1 MNRSSIEIS
10 FEKEDPMASPTLLRS
25 LVLRLPGRCLGLG
38 ALAGLLLGALAA
50 SPGPAAAQQLV
61 DPAGDY
67 RLNPGDVIEIS
78 VWKEPELQREV
89 LLLPDGNIAFPLVGT
104 LKAAGR
110 TPGEI
115 QAAVEERLMRYFPE
129 PVVTVSILRVAGNKL
144 YVTGQVNQ
152 PGQFTVEQPI
162 DVLQAIALAGG
173 LTAFADEDD
182 IYVLRRAPDGS
193 QSALAFDYDAV
204 ADGSDLSTNVV
215 LQQGDVVVVPTAG
228 LF

>member
-1 MNRSSIEIS
+1 MVRS
-10 FEKEDPMASPTLLRS
+10 TLPWS
-25 LVLRLPGRCLGLG
+25 LVPRVLRLCLGPTVAA
-38 ALAGLLLGALAA
+38 ALVAA
-50 SPGPAAAQQLV
+50 PAAAQQLV
-61 DPAGDY
+61 TPTAGDY
-67 RLNPGDVIEIS
+67 RLNPGDIIEIS

-104 LKAAGR
+104 VQAAGR
-110 TPGEI
+110 TPSEI
-115 QAAVEERLMRYFPE
+115 QAEVEERLTRFFPE
-129 PVVTVSILRVAGNKL
+129 PVVTVSILQVAGNKL

-152 PGQFTVEQPI
+152 PGQFTVDQPV

-182 IYVLRRAPDGS
+182 IYILRRAQDGS
-193 QSALAFDYDAV
+193 QSAIAFDYDDV
-204 ADGSDLSTNVV
+204 TDGSDLSSNIV

>member
-1 MNRSSIEIS
+1 MVR
-10 FEKEDPMASPTLLRS
+10 DTLPWC
-25 LVLRLPGRCLGLG
+25 LVPRLLGLCLGLAVAA
-38 ALAGLLLGALAA
+38 ALLAA
-50 SPGPAAAQQLV
+50 PAAAQQLV
-61 DPAGDY
+61 APNAGDY
-67 RLNPGDVIEIS
+67 RLNPGDIIEIS

-104 LKAAGR
+104 VQAAGR
-110 TPGEI
+110 TPSEI
-115 QAAVEERLMRYFPE
+115 QAEVEERLTRFFPE
-129 PVVTVSILRVAGNKL
+129 PVVTVSILQVAGNKL

-152 PGQFTVEQPI
+152 PGQFTVDQPV

-182 IYVLRRAPDGS
+182 IYVLRRAQDGT
-193 QSALAFDYDAV
+193 QSAIAFDYDDV
-204 ADGSDLSTNVV
+204 TDGSDLSSNIV

>member
-1 MNRSSIEIS
+1 MVR
-10 FEKEDPMASPTLLRS
+10 ATLPWC
-25 LVLRLPGRCLGLG
+25 LVPRLLGLCLGLAVAA
-38 ALAGLLLGALAA
+38 ALVAA
-50 SPGPAAAQQLV
+50 PAAAQQLV
-61 DPAGDY
+61 APKAGDY
-67 RLNPGDVIEIS
+67 RLNPGDIIEIS

-104 LKAAGR
+104 VQAAGR

-115 QAAVEERLMRYFPE
+115 QAKVEERLTRFFPE
-129 PVVTVSILRVAGNKL
+129 PVVTVSILQVAGNKL

-152 PGQFTVEQPI
+152 PGQFTVDQPV

-182 IYVLRRAPDGS
+182 IYVLRRAQDGT
-193 QSALAFDYDAV
+193 QSAIAFDYDDV
-204 ADGSDLSTNVV
+204 TDGSDLSSNIV

>member
-1 MNRSSIEIS
+1 MVRPNL
-10 FEKEDPMASPTLLRS
+10 PRS
-25 LVLRLPGRCLGLG
+25 LFPRLIGLCFG
-38 ALAGLLLGALAA
+38 LSVAAALVIA
-50 SPGPAAAQQLV
+50 PATAQQLV
-61 DPAGDY
+61 TPTAGDY
-67 RLNPGDVIEIS
+67 RLNPGDIIEIS

-104 LKAAGR
+104 VQAAGR
-110 TPGEI
+110 TPSEI
-115 QAAVEERLMRYFPE
+115 QTEVEERLTRFFPE
-129 PVVTVSILRVAGNKL
+129 PVVTVSILQVAGNKL

-152 PGQFTVEQPI
+152 PGQFTVDQPV

-182 IYVLRRAPDGS
+182 IYVLRRAQDGT
-193 QSALAFDYDAV
+193 QSAIAFDYDDV
-204 ADGSDLSTNVV
+204 TDGSDLSSNIV

>member
-1 MNRSSIEIS
+1 MVR
-10 FEKEDPMASPTLLRS
+10 ATLPWC
-25 LVLRLPGRCLGLG
+25 LVPRLLGLCLGLAIAT
-38 ALAGLLLGALAA
+38 ALVAA
-50 SPGPAAAQQLV
+50 PAAAQQLV
-61 DPAGDY
+61 APNAGDY
-67 RLNPGDVIEIS
+67 RLNPGDIIEIS

-104 LKAAGR
+104 VQAAGR

-115 QAAVEERLMRYFPE
+115 QAEVEERLTRFFPE
-129 PVVTVSILRVAGNKL
+129 PVVTVSILQVAGNKL

-152 PGQFTVEQPI
+152 PGQFTVDQPV

-182 IYVLRRAPDGS
+182 IYVLRRAQDGT
-193 QSALAFDYDAV
+193 QSAIAFDYDDV
-204 ADGSDLSTNVV
+204 TDGSDLSSNIV

>member
-1 MNRSSIEIS
+1 MVRS
-10 FEKEDPMASPTLLRS
+10 PLPWS
-25 LVLRLPGRCLGLG
+25 LVPRLLGLSLG
-38 ALAGLLLGALAA
+38 LAVAAGLL
-50 SPGPAAAQQLV
+50 AAAATAQQIV
-61 DPAGDY
+61 APTADSY

-104 LKAAGR
+104 VQAAGR
-110 TPGEI
+110 TPDEI
-115 QAAVEERLMRYFPE
+115 QAEVEERLTRFFPE

-152 PGQFTVEQPI
+152 PGQFTVDQPV

-182 IYVLRRAPDGS
+182 IYVLRRDQDGS
-193 QSALAFDYDAV
+193 QSAIAFDYDDV
-204 ADGSDLSTNVV
+204 TDGSDLSSNIV

>member
-1 MNRSSIEIS
+1 
-10 FEKEDPMASPTLLRS
+10 MASPTATRPVSTSLFSRLCLPPSRS
-25 LVLRLPGRCLGLG
+25 RLLPGLGL
-38 ALAGLLLGALAA
+38 ALALALGLCLAA
-50 SPGPAAAQQLV
+50 PLAGPAAAQ
-61 DPAGDY
+61 GGGEY

-89 LLLPDGNIAFPLVGT
+89 LLLPDGNLAFPLVGT
-104 LKAAGR
+104 VQAAGR

-115 QAAVEERLMRYFPE
+115 QALVEERLTRFFPE

-152 PGQFTVEQPI
+152 PGQFTVDQPV

-182 IYVLRRAPDGS
+182 IYVLRRAQDGS
-193 QSALAFDYDAV
+193 QSALAFDYDDV
-204 ADGSDLSTNVV
+204 SDGSDLSTNVV

>member
-1 MNRSSIEIS
+1 MVRS
-10 FEKEDPMASPTLLRS
+10 PLPWCLVTRLLR
-25 LVLRLPGRCLGLG
+25 LCLGLSV
-38 ALAGLLLGALAA
+38 AA
-50 SPGPAAAQQLV
+50 TLVMASATAQQLV
-61 DPAGDY
+61 TPTAGDY
-67 RLNPGDVIEIS
+67 RLNPGDIIEIS

-104 LKAAGR
+104 VQAAGR
-110 TPGEI
+110 TPSEI
-115 QAAVEERLMRYFPE
+115 QAEVEERLTRFFPE
-129 PVVTVSILRVAGNKL
+129 PVVTVSILQVAGNKL

-152 PGQFTVEQPI
+152 PGQFTVDQPV

-182 IYVLRRAPDGS
+182 IYVLRRAQDGT
-193 QSALAFDYDAV
+193 QSAIAFDYDDV
-204 ADGSDLSTNVV
+204 TDGSDLSSNIV

>member
-1 MNRSSIEIS
+1 MVRSTL
-10 FEKEDPMASPTLLRS
+10 PWCLVPRLLR
-25 LVLRLPGRCLGLG
+25 LCLGLAVAT
-38 ALAGLLLGALAA
+38 ALAIA
-50 SPGPAAAQQLV
+50 PATAQQLV
-61 DPAGDY
+61 TPTAGDY
-67 RLNPGDVIEIS
+67 RLNPGDIIEIS

-104 LKAAGR
+104 VQAAGR
-110 TPGEI
+110 TPSEI
-115 QAAVEERLMRYFPE
+115 QAEVEERLTRFFPE
-129 PVVTVSILRVAGNKL
+129 PVVTVSILQVAGNKL

-152 PGQFTVEQPI
+152 PGQFTVDQPV

-182 IYVLRRAPDGS
+182 IYVLRRAQDGT
-193 QSALAFDYDAV
+193 QSAIAFDYDDV
-204 ADGSDLSTNVV
+204 TDGSDLSSNIV

>member
-1 MNRSSIEIS
+1 MREKAMVRS
-10 FEKEDPMASPTLLRS
+10 PLPWS
-25 LVLRLPGRCLGLG
+25 LVPRLLGLSLG
-38 ALAGLLLGALAA
+38 LAVATGLLAA
-50 SPGPAAAQQLV
+50 AAAAQQIV
-61 DPAGDY
+61 APTAGSY

-104 LKAAGR
+104 VQAAGR
-110 TPGEI
+110 TPDEI
-115 QAAVEERLMRYFPE
+115 QAEVEQRLTRFFPE

-152 PGQFTVEQPI
+152 PGQFTVDQPV

-182 IYVLRRAPDGS
+182 IYVLRRDQDGS
-193 QSALAFDYDAV
+193 QSAISFDYDDV
-204 ADGSDLSTNVV
+204 TDGSDLSSNIV

>member
-1 MNRSSIEIS
+1 MVRPSL
-10 FEKEDPMASPTLLRS
+10 PRS
-25 LVLRLPGRCLGLG
+25 LFPRLVALCLGLTV
-38 ALAGLLLGALAA
+38 AAGLAAA
-50 SPGPAAAQQLV
+50 SAAAQ
-61 DPAGDY
+61 GSY

-104 LKAAGR
+104 VQAAGR
-110 TPGEI
+110 TPDEI
-115 QAAVEERLMRYFPE
+115 QTEVEERLTRFFPE

-152 PGQFTVEQPI
+152 PGQFTVDQPI

-182 IYVLRRAPDGS
+182 IYVLRRAQDGT
-193 QSALAFDYDAV
+193 QSAIAFDYDDV
-204 ADGSDLSTNVV
+204 TDGSDLSSNIV

>member
-1 MNRSSIEIS
+1 
-10 FEKEDPMASPTLLRS
+10 MASPTANRPVSMPVPQGTNGSAPSGAAKSARPAWVLL
-25 LVLRLPGRCLGLG
+25 
-38 ALAGLLLGALAA
+38 ALALALLCATAPLA
-50 SPGPAAAQQLV
+50 PRDAAAQQL
-61 DPAGDY
+61 ASDY

-104 LKAAGR
+104 VKAAGR

-115 QAAVEERLMRYFPE
+115 QSLVEERLTRYFPE

-152 PGQFTVEQPI
+152 PGQFTVDQPV

-182 IYVLRRAPDGS
+182 IYVLRRAQDGS
-193 QSALAFDYDAV
+193 QRALAFDYDDV
-204 ADGSDLSTNVV
+204 SDGSDLSTNIV

>member
-1 MNRSSIEIS
+1 
-10 FEKEDPMASPTLLRS
+10 MASPTANRPVSMPVPQGTKGGAPSGAAKSARPAWVLL
-25 LVLRLPGRCLGLG
+25 
-38 ALAGLLLGALAA
+38 ALALALLCATAPLA
-50 SPGPAAAQQLV
+50 PRDAAAQQL
-61 DPAGDY
+61 ASDY

-104 LKAAGR
+104 VKAAGR

-115 QAAVEERLMRYFPE
+115 QSLVEERLTRYFPE

-152 PGQFTVEQPI
+152 PGQFTVDQPV

-182 IYVLRRAPDGS
+182 IYVLRRAQDGS
-193 QSALAFDYDAV
+193 QRALAFDYDDV
-204 ADGSDLSTNVV
+204 SDGSDLSTNIV

>member
-1 MNRSSIEIS
+1 MVRS
-10 FEKEDPMASPTLLRS
+10 PLPWS
-25 LVLRLPGRCLGLG
+25 LVPRLLGLCLGL
-38 ALAGLLLGALAA
+38 AVAAGLLATAA
-50 SPGPAAAQQLV
+50 TAQQIV
-61 DPAGDY
+61 TPTAGSY

-104 LKAAGR
+104 VQAAGR
-110 TPGEI
+110 TPDEI
-115 QAAVEERLMRYFPE
+115 QAEVEERLTRFFPE

-152 PGQFTVEQPI
+152 PGQFTVDQPV

-182 IYVLRRAPDGS
+182 IYVLRRDQDGS
-193 QSALAFDYDAV
+193 QSAIAFDYDDV
-204 ADGSDLSTNVV
+204 TDGSDLSSNIV

>member
-1 MNRSSIEIS
+1 MVRPNL
-10 FEKEDPMASPTLLRS
+10 PRS
-25 LVLRLPGRCLGLG
+25 LFPHLIGLCLGLSIAA
-38 ALAGLLLGALAA
+38 ALVSA
-50 SPGPAAAQQLV
+50 PATAQQLV
-61 DPAGDY
+61 TPTAGDY
-67 RLNPGDVIEIS
+67 RLNPGDIIEIS

-104 LKAAGR
+104 VQAAGR
-110 TPGEI
+110 TPSEI
-115 QAAVEERLMRYFPE
+115 QTEVEERLTRFFPE
-129 PVVTVSILRVAGNKL
+129 PVVTVSILQVAGNKL

-152 PGQFTVEQPI
+152 PGQFTVDQPV

-182 IYVLRRAPDGS
+182 IYVLRRAQDGT
-193 QSALAFDYDAV
+193 QSAIAFDYDDV
-204 ADGSDLSTNVV
+204 TDGSDLSSNIV

>member
-1 MNRSSIEIS
+1 MVRPNL
-10 FEKEDPMASPTLLRS
+10 PRS
-25 LVLRLPGRCLGLG
+25 LFPRLIGLCLGLSVAA
-38 ALAGLLLGALAA
+38 ALVSA
-50 SPGPAAAQQLV
+50 PATAQQLV
-61 DPAGDY
+61 TPTAGDY
-67 RLNPGDVIEIS
+67 RLNPGDIIEIS

-104 LKAAGR
+104 VQAAGR
-110 TPGEI
+110 TPSEI
-115 QAAVEERLMRYFPE
+115 QAEVEERLTRFFPE
-129 PVVTVSILRVAGNKL
+129 PVVTVSILQVAGNKL

-152 PGQFTVEQPI
+152 PGQFTVDQPV

-182 IYVLRRAPDGS
+182 IYVLRRAQDGT
-193 QSALAFDYDAV
+193 QSAIAFDYDDV
-204 ADGSDLSTNVV
+204 TDGSDLSSNIV

>member
-1 MNRSSIEIS
+1 MVR
-10 FEKEDPMASPTLLRS
+10 PTLPRS
-25 LVLRLPGRCLGLG
+25 LFPRMIGLWL
-38 ALAGLLLGALAA
+38 ALLV
-50 SPGPAAAQQLV
+50 AAALV
-61 DPAGDY
+61 VAPATAQPLVTPSAGDY
-67 RLNPGDVIEIS
+67 RLNPGDIIEIS

-104 LKAAGR
+104 VQAAGR
-110 TPGEI
+110 TPSEI
-115 QAAVEERLMRYFPE
+115 QAEVEERLMRFFPE
-129 PVVTVSILRVAGNKL
+129 PVVTVSILQVAGNKL

-152 PGQFTVEQPI
+152 PGQFTVDQPV

-182 IYVLRRAPDGS
+182 IYILRRAGDGS
-193 QSALAFDYDAV
+193 QSAIAFDYDDV
-204 ADGSDLSTNVV
+204 TDGSDLSSNIV

>member
-1 MNRSSIEIS
+1 MVR
-10 FEKEDPMASPTLLRS
+10 PTLPRS
-25 LVLRLPGRCLGLG
+25 LVQRLLGLSLG
-38 ALAGLLLGALAA
+38 LAIAAGLLT
-50 SPGPAAAQQLV
+50 AAATAQQIV
-61 DPAGDY
+61 TPTAGSY

-104 LKAAGR
+104 VQAAGR
-110 TPGEI
+110 TPDEI
-115 QAAVEERLMRYFPE
+115 QAEVEERLTRFFPE

-152 PGQFTVEQPI
+152 PGQFTVDQPV

-182 IYVLRRAPDGS
+182 IYVLRRDQDGS
-193 QSALAFDYDAV
+193 QSAIAFDYDDV
-204 ADGSDLSTNVV
+204 TDGSDLSSNIV

>member
-1 MNRSSIEIS
+1 MVRS
-10 FEKEDPMASPTLLRS
+10 PLPWS
-25 LVLRLPGRCLGLG
+25 LVPRLLGLSLG
-38 ALAGLLLGALAA
+38 LAVATGLLAA
-50 SPGPAAAQQLV
+50 AAAAQQIV
-61 DPAGDY
+61 APTAGSY

-104 LKAAGR
+104 VQAAGR
-110 TPGEI
+110 TPDEI
-115 QAAVEERLMRYFPE
+115 QAEVEQRLTRFFPE

-152 PGQFTVEQPI
+152 PGQFTVDQPV

-182 IYVLRRAPDGS
+182 IYVLRRDQDGS
-193 QSALAFDYDAV
+193 QSAIAFDYDDV
-204 ADGSDLSTNVV
+204 TDGSDLSSNIV

>member
-1 MNRSSIEIS
+1 MVRPNL
-10 FEKEDPMASPTLLRS
+10 PRS
-25 LVLRLPGRCLGLG
+25 LFPRLIGLCLGLSV
-38 ALAGLLLGALAA
+38 AAGLVMA
-50 SPGPAAAQQLV
+50 PATAQQLV
-61 DPAGDY
+61 TPTAGDY
-67 RLNPGDVIEIS
+67 RLNPGDIIEIS

-104 LKAAGR
+104 VQAAGR
-110 TPGEI
+110 TPSEI
-115 QAAVEERLMRYFPE
+115 QTEVEERLTRFFPE
-129 PVVTVSILRVAGNKL
+129 PVVTVSILQVAGNKL

-152 PGQFTVEQPI
+152 PGQFTVDQPV

-182 IYVLRRAPDGS
+182 IYVLRRAQDGT
-193 QSALAFDYDAV
+193 QSAIAFDYDDV
-204 ADGSDLSTNVV
+204 TDGSDLSSNIV

>member
-1 MNRSSIEIS
+1 
-10 FEKEDPMASPTLLRS
+10 MARPTLLRS
-25 LVLRLPGRCLGLG
+25 LFPRLAGLCLGL
-38 ALAGLLLGALAA
+38 AAAAGLAAA
-50 SPGPAAAQQLV
+50 SASAQQLV
-61 DPAGDY
+61 TPTQGSY

-104 LKAAGR
+104 VQAAGR
-110 TPGEI
+110 TPDEI
-115 QAAVEERLMRYFPE
+115 QAEVEERLTRFFPE
-129 PVVTVSILRVAGNKL
+129 PVVTVSILQVAGNKL

-152 PGQFTVEQPI
+152 PGQFTVDQPI

-182 IYVLRRAPDGS
+182 IYVLRRAADGS
-193 QSALAFDYDAV
+193 QSAIAFDYDDV
-204 ADGSDLSTNVV
+204 TDGSDLSSNIV

>member
-1 MNRSSIEIS
+1 MVR
-10 FEKEDPMASPTLLRS
+10 PTLPRS
-25 LVLRLPGRCLGLG
+25 LVQRLLGLSLG
-38 ALAGLLLGALAA
+38 LAIAAGLLT
-50 SPGPAAAQQLV
+50 AAATAQQIV
-61 DPAGDY
+61 TPTAGSY

-104 LKAAGR
+104 VQAAGR
-110 TPGEI
+110 TPDEI
-115 QAAVEERLMRYFPE
+115 QAEVEERLTRFFPE

-152 PGQFTVEQPI
+152 PGQFTVEQPV

-182 IYVLRRAPDGS
+182 IYVLRRDQDGS
-193 QSALAFDYDAV
+193 QSAIAFDYDDV
-204 ADGSDLSTNVV
+204 TDGSDLSSNIV

>member
-1 MNRSSIEIS
+1 MVRS
-10 FEKEDPMASPTLLRS
+10 PLPWS
-25 LVLRLPGRCLGLG
+25 LVPRLLGLSLSL
-38 ALAGLLLGALAA
+38 AIAAGLL
-50 SPGPAAAQQLV
+50 AAAATAQQIV
-61 DPAGDY
+61 APTADSY

-104 LKAAGR
+104 VQAAGR
-110 TPGEI
+110 TPDEI
-115 QAAVEERLMRYFPE
+115 QAEVEQRLTRFFPE

-152 PGQFTVEQPI
+152 PGQFTVDQPV

-182 IYVLRRAPDGS
+182 IYVLRRDQDGS
-193 QSALAFDYDAV
+193 QSAIAFDYDDV
-204 ADGSDLSTNVV
+204 TDGSDLSSNIV

>member
-1 MNRSSIEIS
+1 MVR
-10 FEKEDPMASPTLLRS
+10 PTLPRS
-25 LVLRLPGRCLGLG
+25 LVQRLLGLSLG
-38 ALAGLLLGALAA
+38 LAIAAGLLT
-50 SPGPAAAQQLV
+50 AAATAQQIV
-61 DPAGDY
+61 TPTAGSY

-89 LLLPDGNIAFPLVGT
+89 LLLPDGNVAFPLVGT
-104 LKAAGR
+104 VQAAGR
-110 TPGEI
+110 TPDEI
-115 QAAVEERLMRYFPE
+115 QAEVEERLTRFFPE

-152 PGQFTVEQPI
+152 PGQFTVDQPV

-182 IYVLRRAPDGS
+182 IYVLRRDQDGS
-193 QSALAFDYDAV
+193 QSAIAFDYDDV
-204 ADGSDLSTNVV
+204 TDGSDLSSNIV

>member
-1 MNRSSIEIS
+1 
-10 FEKEDPMASPTLLRS
+10 MASPTANRPVSMPLPKSAKRGVAKSTRPACLL
-25 LVLRLPGRCLGLG
+25 LAF
-38 ALAGLLLGALAA
+38 ALALLCATAPLA
-50 SPGPAAAQQLV
+50 PRDAAAQQL
-61 DPAGDY
+61 ASDY

-104 LKAAGR
+104 VKAAGR

-115 QAAVEERLMRYFPE
+115 QSLVEERLTRYFPE
-129 PVVTVSILRVAGNKL
+129 PVVTVAILRVAGNKL

-152 PGQFTVEQPI
+152 PGQFTVEQPV

-182 IYVLRRAPDGS
+182 IYVLRRAQDGS
-193 QSALAFDYDAV
+193 QSALAFDYDDV
-204 ADGSDLSTNVV
+204 SDGSDLSTNVV

>member
-1 MNRSSIEIS
+1 MVRPNL
-10 FEKEDPMASPTLLRS
+10 PRS
-25 LVLRLPGRCLGLG
+25 LFPRLIGLCLGLG
-38 ALAGLLLGALAA
+38 VAAALVIA
-50 SPGPAAAQQLV
+50 PATAQQLV
-61 DPAGDY
+61 TPSAGDY
-67 RLNPGDVIEIS
+67 RLNPGDIIDIS

-104 LKAAGR
+104 VRAAGR
-110 TPGEI
+110 TPSEI
-115 QAAVEERLMRYFPE
+115 QAEVEERLTRFFPE
-129 PVVTVSILRVAGNKL
+129 PVVTVSILQVAGNKL

-152 PGQFTVEQPI
+152 PGQFTVDQPV

-182 IYVLRRAPDGS
+182 IYVLRRAQDGT
-193 QSALAFDYDAV
+193 QSAIAFDYDDV
-204 ADGSDLSTNVV
+204 TDGSDLSSNIV

>member
-1 MNRSSIEIS
+1 
-10 FEKEDPMASPTLLRS
+10 MASPTANRSVPTPARPGAKSGVLAGRRAACLL
-25 LVLRLPGRCLGLG
+25 L
-38 ALAGLLLGALAA
+38 ALALAPLFA
-50 SPGPAAAQQLV
+50 AAPAALRPALAQQLAAQ
-61 DPAGDY
+61 DESDY

-104 LKAAGR
+104 VKAAGR

-115 QAAVEERLMRYFPE
+115 QSLVEERLTRYFPE

-152 PGQFTVEQPI
+152 PGQFTVDQPV

-182 IYVLRRAPDGS
+182 IYVLRRAQDGS
-193 QSALAFDYDAV
+193 QRALAFDYDDV
-204 ADGSDLSTNVV
+204 SDGSDLSTNIV

>member
-1 MNRSSIEIS
+1 MVR
-10 FEKEDPMASPTLLRS
+10 PTLLRS
-25 LVLRLPGRCLGLG
+25 LFPRLAGLCLGL
-38 ALAGLLLGALAA
+38 AAAAGLAAA
-50 SPGPAAAQQLV
+50 SAATQQLAAQQLAA
-61 DPAGDY
+61 PTQGSY

-104 LKAAGR
+104 VQAAGR
-110 TPGEI
+110 TPDEI
-115 QAAVEERLMRYFPE
+115 QAEVEERLTRFFPE
-129 PVVTVSILRVAGNKL
+129 PVVTVSILQVAGNKL

-152 PGQFTVEQPI
+152 PGQFTVDQPV

-193 QSALAFDYDAV
+193 QSAIAFDYDDV
-204 ADGSDLSTNVV
+204 TDGSDLSSNIV